1 MKCVLRKVRK
11 TGLTVATYPISLEEK
26 VVEFEKIL
34 FEGQSGKVKLMG
46 IVGMGGMGKTTL
58 AKELFNMK
66 SSNFGESCFLSDVRE
81 NVRKGYLNSLQ
92 TKLVKDLVHIEVR
105 IDHIDQGIEKRKT
118 SLKTSP
124 HALVVLDDIDHVDQ
138 LNVFRPLMDVL
149 LSDSIILV
157 TSSYK
162 DVLISLGLVE
172 LSIYRLTGLNE
183 QHSQELFRSFAF

>member
-1 MKCVLRKVRK
+1 M
-11 TGLTVATYPISLEEK
+11 
-26 VVEFEKIL
+26 
-34 FEGQSGKVKLMG
+34 
-46 IVGMGGMGKTTL
+46 
-58 AKELFNMK
+58 
-66 SSNFGESCFLSDVRE
+66 
-81 NVRKGYLNSLQ
+81 Q
-92 TKLVKDLVHIEVR
+92 TKLVKDLVHIEAR

-149 LSDSIILV
+149 LFDSIILV

-172 LSIYRLTGLNE
+172 LSIYRLTGLSE